1 MKPTKIRNRQ
11 LYFAPIHTISK
22 HLRSHMSKGL
32 HEKYGLR
39 NVRVKEGDT
48 VRILRGEYK
57 GIDGKVT
64 KVSSEKS
71 SVAIEGVKKEKLKGE
86 KFDVYIH
93 TSNVIIIDLNTDDR
107 WRKKILGKKLKLA
120 SKDESPKDEHEKLEP
135 KTEKTDDKVQKKK
148 EKKQLSTKKK
158 TEEKITKESKSR
170 RKPPKTKS
178 EQRKVK
184 KLKKTETANG

>member
-11 LYFAPIHTISK
+11 LYYAPTHTISK
-22 HLRSHMSKGL
+22 HLRSHMSKNL

-120 SKDESPKDEHEKLEP
+120 SKDEPPKDKHEKLEP

-184 KLKKTETANG
+184 KLKKTETADG